1 MWGAWHTGLFSSG
14 IPWNTG
20 SCLEAVVWTGRLL
33 WWGRASLLLQKG
45 GNGLDWALC
54 ISRYSAG
61 WCCSWWTSA
70 CTMASLSPTCSDQG
84 RESRSSQ
91 FSGNQDA
98 AAGGETPD
106 LWFNKTLPPLADH
119 RADETSYFNS
129 TYLLLTSSIN
139 RAIHASLSDW
149 YFPLFPVAFRATNE
163 KTLFWLGLYYS
174 CTKCGRT
181 DLDNYKLEGSDWSWS
196 NLVYLFPF

>member
-1 MWGAWHTGLFSSG
+1 MSQLCYFYSDSTFFLQACLDIDFFLMSWPAVFHHAFVNCSSAFMVHIRGSHTSG
-14 IPWNTG
+14 
-20 SCLEAVVWTGRLL
+20 
-33 WWGRASLLLQKG
+33 
-45 GNGLDWALC
+45 
-54 ISRYSAG
+54 
-61 WCCSWWTSA
+61 
-70 CTMASLSPTCSDQG
+70 QG

-119 RADETSYFNS
+119 RAAETSYFNS

-196 NLVYLFPF
+196 NLIYLFPF